1 MTTLTLATLINPALS
16 PALVPFGALV
26 VVALVCYFATRTG
39 DDHITGRNKYG
50 R

>member
-1 MTTLTLATLINPALS
+1 MTTLTLATLISPALS
-16 PALVPFGALV
+16 PVLVPFGAMA

-39 DDHITGRNKYG
+39 DDHITGRHKYD